1 VTAPPKKERHLCGM
15 ALRKLRLLRTG
26 YHRLGLI
33 PAPFCF
39 PFGRR
44 ETARSRVFLTWQLAW
59 VLFLLLG
66 LLVKAFALPYRRLAL
81 REDLGAACAF
91 LADLVG
97 APFWFVAQ
105 KKGRL
110 CDWFANHPQQE
121 DCDAN

>member
-1 VTAPPKKERHLCGM
+1 VTERPKNERRLYGA
-15 ALRKLRLLRTG
+15 ALRKLRLVQTHYYAFNLVQ
-26 YHRLGLI
+26 
-33 PAPFCF
+33 APFSF

-66 LLVKAFALPYRRLAL
+66 LLVKVFSLPYRRLAL